1 MSFAF
6 TRSRWSSPSCDV
18 VSLQSLAIILCLRN
32 KMFRA
37 ISSRVSRL
45 GSGNL
50 TRTCAS
56 PPCIQIG
63 TPASGLRTA
72 SPRAVSSHLSLL
84 HESITSTT
92 QGSLDVPCL
101 LTSLSLDASLLP
113 TDCISCPVLSSL
125 TVTYPLSRHSRLS
138 PMVLSLCSS
147 SCFASFRKYL
157 VKDKQQQKTT

>member
-63 TPASGLRTA
+63 TPASGLSTA

-92 QGSLDVPCL
+92 QVSLDARL
-101 LTSLSLDASLLP
+101 LPPHQSLSLDASLLP
-113 TDCISCPVLSSL
+113 TDCNTCPVLSSL
-125 TVTYPLSRHSRLS
+125 TVTFPLSRHSRLS
-138 PMVLSLCSS
+138 PTVLSLCSS
-147 SCFASFRKYL
+147 SCFARYRK
-157 VKDKQQQKTT
+157 

>member
-6 TRSRWSSPSCDV
+6 TRSRWSSPTCDV

-63 TPASGLRTA
+63 TPASGLSTA
-72 SPRAVSSHLSLL
+72 SPRTVSSHLSLL

-92 QGSLDVPCL
+92 QV
-101 LTSLSLDASLLP
+101 SLDASLLP

-125 TVTYPLSRHSRLS
+125 TVTFPLSRPSRLS
-138 PMVLSLCSS
+138 PTVLSLCSS
-147 SCFASFRKYL
+147 SCFARYRK
-157 VKDKQQQKTT
+157 